1 MKKILY
7 LLLTLCLLLGILP
20 SQALAYVG
28 DILPS
33 TGSTVTTETRA
44 DGTLVLQNDYIRVT
58 LNKHDGSLTT
68 SPAATA
74 DSANSIDRQKPYC
87 EFIIYGSYGYG
98 KAHPATLR
106 LKSAEFVDT
115 TPNGTAKAIKAVYD
129 LTVNLSGKSVAATT
143 AVYYE
148 LVQLKENETSA
159 DTWGVLTSID
169 NIKINNNRDDLFG
182 SLTGD
187 MGVIWGYTLDAF
199 SGMGHANATDGPAIK
214 MSRTVYNYD
223 EQVEISTESSVLTSK
238 VENLDTWQSF
248 SQGTDW
254 CYNYITEVYVDG
266 YTWANPFVGLSGY
279 YENKTIK
286 AYLPD
291 TVSVT
296 PGNNPNST
304 RVECR
309 NDIGYYFSDGE
320 DYPNSQR
327 FLWGFRNLAKGAEDV
342 PSEPDKVDISIN
354 AQRLATFA
362 NGNGGVTVE
371 YVADDAALDV
381 LKQQYG
387 NPIAIISGEYESK
400 NGAEF
405 TFTGGAALLSPSVTA
420 TWDKS
425 NGKLIIKK
433 DGTIE
438 HSGLSLNAP
447 SFKFYQP
454 NSGSGKDLE
463 IKLTQDGFSFE
474 IDPGKNDA
482 VIYVDIPYAAA
493 KLEQA
498 TADAAGNLVFSGE
511 IGFQTIFEGAE
522 FTLEELGYGLNEKNE
537 FTVNGVHATGSFNTA
552 DLLTLDLMGVEG
564 EVNTFK
570 GEERYA
576 FSLELNAFDLF
587 ETEAE
592 LALERASN
600 GGLLP
605 DELWFYVKASPGI
618 VLVPPVPVGQ
628 LNGGGAGFKDLA
640 ATVNGDYFAIPPI
653 KLRGAL
659 TGRYLHLIEGT
670 GNVVIGPSEISL
682 KATDVGLVGAG
693 EATQIIDSFGY
704 TLKLNGQE
712 RTYKGTNYKGIYFA
726 GSEELALA
734 LPSKAL
740 NVIALD
746 SAIEL
751 GAFGGVNDK
760 KENLYL
766 GIGANGTVI
775 GTLQFPNNFFIPCL
789 RGKALSRTDVEL
801 ILGGQTVIP
810 IKGVS
815 VDEGMKQ
822 AFGNIDV
829 YLGAMTQTTNWLYD
843 VRAWVIIPNII
854 ETNFRMGEGWDIEG
868 TLFSKLDTWDWTE
881 HGVEP
886 VVQAMSLEDSED
898 TVLMSSPSP
907 TEQAASLEAVGE
919 STPTSNTNS
928 TEPAAS
934 LEDTGESVPANSTN
948 STEQT
953 APMEDAGES
962 GPANSTNSTEQAA
975 SSEDTGESAPTS
987 NMNSTEPAA
996 SLEDTGESVPANST
1010 NSTEQ
1015 TAPMEDAGES
1025 VPANS
1030 TSSTEQAASSED
1042 TGESV
1047 PANSTNSTEQTAP
1060 MEDAGESVPAN
1071 STNSTEQAAS
1081 SEDTGESAP
1090 ANSTNSTEITVSA
1103 DTDETPYILLAFENT
1118 VTEEQIKNSLSVT
1131 KQNSSDKLEIHWV
1144 NYDTENSEDGQI
1156 DENKDINATTDI
1168 IHNKTDNKDYR
1179 VAILRL
1185 KDAGT
1190 YQVNTGSLSLDTQKS
1205 QGVSIAP
1212 FEELELTL
1220 NNQQV
1225 SGEIKYAEENTK
1237 YVLRTYF
1244 AKEKGGADYLI
1255 DEQEITN
1262 SSSISVNIP
1271 SMGALAPSG
1280 EYYVTSFLMT
1290 EKSVESI
1297 DENGEK
1303 ETLTGLVAIDHQQFN
1318 TRVSYQNQNQPT
1330 APQTVTLE
1338 LAGNEIM
1345 TATWGAVTDADG
1357 YAVTIYQKDGNDW
1370 IDTGFGYDLDKE
1382 TTSINMALTVG
1393 GEETTKSKNLS
1404 ANETYK
1410 VGVSAYKT
1418 IEGGKYYSAETE
1430 SAENG
1435 VYLPEYT
1442 PLDMMLFVNG
1452 TTCTADEHG
1461 VYRAYVDG
1469 KDDVLTVSCTTENVT
1484 YKVTRMD
1491 KTSDNE
1497 ISTDSDGAY
1506 PIPNFEG
1513 NLMFKIDG
1521 ISEIENSTAKD
1532 VTSVFLLVSV
1542 DKTAPMLTLSDP
1554 VFYADMTTGAYQ
1566 ITGTADAGSKI
1577 IYGDDGA
1584 SVNAGSDGTF
1594 TIPGTLDENSGVLS
1608 LCAQDSAGNKSTS
1621 RFALITKQNTATEFI
1636 VTFDGNGGMPSVG
1649 SMTTT
1654 NQKLTSL
1661 PSASQSKHSFDG
1673 WYTEK
1678 SGGIKITTDTIFHAD
1693 TIVYAHWTYTGGGG
1707 GSSSGGSSSNDG
1719 EGSVNNDA
1727 TIIQRPDVNEPN
1739 VPTTAQSEK
1748 VKTDAKGNVTITN
1761 PMVSDAIKAAKDD
1774 AKKHGNQKNGV
1785 AVEVPVEIDKKLD
1798 GVQIT
1803 LKADALDTLVKENVK
1818 RFTIDT
1824 DRMTDF
1830 GFTLDTLKELNRQTS
1845 GDIILKVKK
1854 TTVSSIEAKVTI
1866 GNRPV
1871 YDISLWE
1878 VKNGKETKLSN
1889 LNGKTI
1895 SIAIPY
1901 TPTKNE
1907 QTGNLYAV
1915 SVDGNGKPQWITKS
1929 NYNAD
1934 QKAVIF
1940 ELTQP
1945 GVYGV
1950 GYDAKMPAFTDI
1962 ENHWAK
1968 DNILFVVSRGLLNGT
1983 SETTFSPNTGMT
1995 RGMFVTAL
2003 GRLAGVDP
2011 ADYQSGKF
2019 TDVKADAYYAPYVNW
2034 AAKTGIVSGTTDT
2047 TFAPDTNINREQMAV
2062 IMKNYAVKLGYTVPK
2077 ALEAVTFADNASI
2090 SSWAKEAVESM
2101 QQAGILAGKTNNRF
2115 DPAGTATRA
2124 EVATVLWRFVEIIID
2139 PQTANG

>member
-1 MKKILY
+1 MKKFLS

-354 AQRLATFA
+354 AQRLAAFA

-371 YVADDAALDV
+371 YVADDAALDA
-381 LKQQYG
+381 LKKQYG
-387 NPIAIISGEYESK
+387 NPVALISGEYESK

-482 VIYVDIPYAAA
+482 VIYVDIPYATA

-511 IGFQTIFEGAE
+511 IGFQTVFEGAS

-537 FTVNGVHATGSFNTA
+537 FTVNGVHATGEFDTA
-552 DLLTLDLMGVEG
+552 KTLSLELAKVEG

-570 GEERYA
+570 GKEKYA

-592 LALERASN
+592 LELTRSQKD
-600 GGLLP
+600 GSLLP
-605 DELWFYVKASPGI
+605 NTLYFYVAASPGI
-618 VLVPPVPVGQ
+618 PLIPPVPVGQ
-628 LNGGGAGFKDLA
+628 LNGGGAGFSNLA
-640 ATVNGDYFAIPPI
+640 DTVNGDYFAIPPL
-653 KLRGAL
+653 KLRGTL
-659 TGRYLHLIEGT
+659 KGTYLHLIEGK
-670 GNVVIGPSEISL
+670 GDVVIGPSEISL
-682 KATDVGLVGAG
+682 TASDVGIVGTNAS
-693 EATQIIDSFGY
+693 IIDSFGY
-704 TLKLNGQE
+704 SLKLNGQE
-712 RTYKGTNYKGIYFA
+712 RTYNGTDYTGIYFV
-726 GSEELALA
+726 GSEALELD
-734 LPSKAL
+734 LP
-740 NVIALD
+740 NTEIDVFILD
-746 SAIEL
+746 TSIEL
-751 GAFGGVNDK
+751 GAFGGTGTKNDK
-760 KENLYL
+760 QHLYL
-766 GIGANGTVI
+766 AIGANAVVKSKVQVPSDVPVI
-775 GTLQFPNNFFIPCL
+775 GGWKL
-789 RGKALSRTDVEL
+789 GSWDVDL
-801 ILGGQTVIP
+801 IVGGQTEFP
-810 IKGVS
+810 IKDVS

-822 AFGNIDV
+822 AFSNIDV
-829 YLGAMTQTTNWLYD
+829 YLGAMTGVYAGIIDARL
-843 VRAWVIIPNII
+843 WVLVPNIV
-854 ETNFRMGEGWDIEG
+854 ETNFRRGGGWDVETKWFG
-868 TLFSKLDTWDWTE
+868 RLPEWDWSE
-881 HGVEP
+881 KGVEP
-886 VVQAMSLEDSED
+886 VAQAMSLEDSED

-934 LEDTGESVPANSTN
+934 L
-948 STEQT
+948 
-953 APMEDAGES
+953 
-962 GPANSTNSTEQAA
+962 
-975 SSEDTGESAPTS
+975 
-987 NMNSTEPAA
+987 
-996 SLEDTGESVPANST
+996 
-1010 NSTEQ
+1010 
-1015 TAPMEDAGES
+1015 
-1025 VPANS
+1025 
-1030 TSSTEQAASSED
+1030 ED

-1636 VTFDGNGGMPSVG
+1636 VTFDGNGGMPPVG

>member
-1 MKKILY
+1 MKKFLS

-354 AQRLATFA
+354 AQRLAAFA

-371 YVADDAALDV
+371 YVADDAALDA
-381 LKQQYG
+381 LKKQYG
-387 NPIAIISGEYESK
+387 NPVALISGEYESK

-482 VIYVDIPYAAA
+482 VIYVDIPYATA

-511 IGFQTIFEGAE
+511 IGFQTVFEGAS

-537 FTVNGVHATGSFNTA
+537 FTVNGVHATGEFDTA
-552 DLLTLDLMGVEG
+552 KTLSLELAKVEG

-570 GEERYA
+570 GKEKYA

-592 LALERASN
+592 LELTRSQKD
-600 GGLLP
+600 GSLLP
-605 DELWFYVKASPGI
+605 NTLYFYVAASPGI
-618 VLVPPVPVGQ
+618 PLIPPVPVGQ
-628 LNGGGAGFKDLA
+628 LNGGGAGFSNLA
-640 ATVNGDYFAIPPI
+640 DTVNGDYFAIPPL
-653 KLRGAL
+653 KLRGTL
-659 TGRYLHLIEGT
+659 KGTYLHLIEGK
-670 GNVVIGPSEISL
+670 GDVVIGPSEISL
-682 KATDVGLVGAG
+682 TASDVGIVGTNAS
-693 EATQIIDSFGY
+693 IIDSFGY
-704 TLKLNGQE
+704 SLKLNGQE
-712 RTYKGTNYKGIYFA
+712 RTYNGTDYTGIYFV
-726 GSEELALA
+726 GSEALELD
-734 LPSKAL
+734 LP
-740 NVIALD
+740 NTEIDVFILD
-746 SAIEL
+746 TSIEL
-751 GAFGGVNDK
+751 GAFGGTGTKNDK
-760 KENLYL
+760 QHLYL
-766 GIGANGTVI
+766 AIGANAVVKSKVQVPSDVPVI
-775 GTLQFPNNFFIPCL
+775 GGWKL
-789 RGKALSRTDVEL
+789 GSWDVDL
-801 ILGGQTVIP
+801 IVGGQTEFP
-810 IKGVS
+810 IKDVS

-822 AFGNIDV
+822 AFSNIDV
-829 YLGAMTQTTNWLYD
+829 YLGAMTGVYAGIIDARL
-843 VRAWVIIPNII
+843 WVLVPNIV
-854 ETNFRMGEGWDIEG
+854 ETNFRRGGGWDVETKWFG
-868 TLFSKLDTWDWTE
+868 RLPEWDWSE
-881 HGVEP
+881 KGVEP
-886 VVQAMSLEDSED
+886 VAQAMSLEDSED

-934 LEDTGESVPANSTN
+934 LEDTGESVPT
-948 STEQT
+948 
-953 APMEDAGES
+953 
-962 GPANSTNSTEQAA
+962 
-975 SSEDTGESAPTS
+975 
-987 NMNSTEPAA
+987 
-996 SLEDTGESVPANST
+996 
-1010 NSTEQ
+1010 
-1015 TAPMEDAGES
+1015 
-1025 VPANS
+1025 
-1030 TSSTEQAASSED
+1030 
-1042 TGESV
+1042 
-1047 PANSTNSTEQTAP
+1047 NSTNSTEQTAP

-1678 SGGIKITTDTIFHAD
+1678 SGGTKITTDTVFHAD

-1854 TTVSSIEAKVTI
+1854 TTVSSIEAKATI

-1901 TPTKNE
+1901 TPAKNE

-1929 NYNAD
+1929 NYDAD

-2090 SSWAKEAVESM
+2090 SSWAKEAVKSM

-2124 EVATVLWRFVEIIID
+2124 EVATVLRRFVEIVID
-2139 PQTANG
+2139 PQTANGWQ

>member
-1 MKKILY
+1 MKKFLS

-354 AQRLATFA
+354 AQRLAAFA

-371 YVADDAALDV
+371 YVADDAALDA
-381 LKQQYG
+381 LKKQYG
-387 NPIAIISGEYESK
+387 NPVALISGEYESK

-482 VIYVDIPYAAA
+482 VIYVDIPYATA

-511 IGFQTIFEGAE
+511 IGFQTVFEGAS

-537 FTVNGVHATGSFNTA
+537 FTVNGVHATGEFDTA
-552 DLLTLDLMGVEG
+552 KTLSLELAKVEG

-570 GEERYA
+570 GKEKYA

-592 LALERASN
+592 LELTRSQKD
-600 GGLLP
+600 GSLLP
-605 DELWFYVKASPGI
+605 NTLYFYVAASPGI
-618 VLVPPVPVGQ
+618 PLIPPVPVGQ
-628 LNGGGAGFKDLA
+628 LNGGGAGFSNLA
-640 ATVNGDYFAIPPI
+640 DTVNGDYFAIPPL
-653 KLRGAL
+653 KLRGTL
-659 TGRYLHLIEGT
+659 KGTYLHLIEGK
-670 GNVVIGPSEISL
+670 GDVVIGPSEISL
-682 KATDVGLVGAG
+682 TASDVGIVGTNAS
-693 EATQIIDSFGY
+693 IIDSFGY
-704 TLKLNGQE
+704 SLKLNGQE
-712 RTYKGTNYKGIYFA
+712 RTYNGTDYTGIYFV
-726 GSEELALA
+726 GSEALELD
-734 LPSKAL
+734 LP
-740 NVIALD
+740 NTEIDVFILD
-746 SAIEL
+746 TSIEL
-751 GAFGGVNDK
+751 GAFGGTGTKNDK
-760 KENLYL
+760 QHLYL
-766 GIGANGTVI
+766 AIGANAVVKSKVQVPSDVPVI
-775 GTLQFPNNFFIPCL
+775 GGWKL
-789 RGKALSRTDVEL
+789 GSWDVDL
-801 ILGGQTVIP
+801 IVGGQTEFP
-810 IKGVS
+810 IKDVS

-822 AFGNIDV
+822 AFSNIDV
-829 YLGAMTQTTNWLYD
+829 YLGAMTGVYAGIIDARL
-843 VRAWVIIPNII
+843 WVLVPNIV
-854 ETNFRMGEGWDIEG
+854 ETNFRRGGGWDVETKWFG
-868 TLFSKLDTWDWTE
+868 RLPEWDWSE
-881 HGVEP
+881 KGVEP
-886 VVQAMSLEDSED
+886 VAQAMSLEDSED

-934 LEDTGESVPANSTN
+934 L
-948 STEQT
+948 
-953 APMEDAGES
+953 
-962 GPANSTNSTEQAA
+962 
-975 SSEDTGESAPTS
+975 
-987 NMNSTEPAA
+987 
-996 SLEDTGESVPANST
+996 
-1010 NSTEQ
+1010 
-1015 TAPMEDAGES
+1015 
-1025 VPANS
+1025 
-1030 TSSTEQAASSED
+1030 ED

-1774 AKKHGNQKNGV
+1774 TKKHGNQKNGV

-2124 EVATVLWRFVEIIID
+2124 EVATVLRRFVEIIID

>member
-1 MKKILY
+1 MKKFLS

-354 AQRLATFA
+354 AQRLAAFA

-371 YVADDAALDV
+371 YVADDAALDA
-381 LKQQYG
+381 LKKQYG
-387 NPIAIISGEYESK
+387 NPVALISGEYESK

-482 VIYVDIPYAAA
+482 VIYVDIPYATA

-511 IGFQTIFEGAE
+511 IGFQTVFEGAS

-537 FTVNGVHATGSFNTA
+537 FTVNGVHATGEFDTA
-552 DLLTLDLMGVEG
+552 KTLSLELAKVEG

-570 GEERYA
+570 GKEKYA

-592 LALERASN
+592 LELTRSQKD
-600 GGLLP
+600 GSLLP
-605 DELWFYVKASPGI
+605 NTLYFYVAASPGI
-618 VLVPPVPVGQ
+618 PLIPPVPVGQ
-628 LNGGGAGFKDLA
+628 LNGGGAGFSNLA
-640 ATVNGDYFAIPPI
+640 DTVNGDYFAIPPL
-653 KLRGAL
+653 KLRGTL
-659 TGRYLHLIEGT
+659 KGTYLHLIEGK
-670 GNVVIGPSEISL
+670 GDVVIGPSEISL
-682 KATDVGLVGAG
+682 TASDVGIVGTNAS
-693 EATQIIDSFGY
+693 IIDSFGY
-704 TLKLNGQE
+704 SLKLNGQE
-712 RTYKGTNYKGIYFA
+712 RTYNGTDYTGIYFV
-726 GSEELALA
+726 GSEALELD
-734 LPSKAL
+734 LP
-740 NVIALD
+740 NTEIDVFILD
-746 SAIEL
+746 TSIEL
-751 GAFGGVNDK
+751 GAFGGTGTKNDK
-760 KENLYL
+760 QHLYL
-766 GIGANGTVI
+766 AIGANAVVKSKVQVPSDVPVI
-775 GTLQFPNNFFIPCL
+775 GGWKL
-789 RGKALSRTDVEL
+789 GSWDVDL
-801 ILGGQTVIP
+801 IVGGQTEFP
-810 IKGVS
+810 IKDVS

-822 AFGNIDV
+822 AFSNIDV
-829 YLGAMTQTTNWLYD
+829 YLGAMTGVYAGIIDARL
-843 VRAWVIIPNII
+843 WVLVPNIV
-854 ETNFRMGEGWDIEG
+854 ETNFRRGGGWDVETKWFG
-868 TLFSKLDTWDWTE
+868 RLPEWDWSE
-881 HGVEP
+881 KGVEP
-886 VVQAMSLEDSED
+886 VAQAMSLEDSED

-934 LEDTGESVPANSTN
+934 L
-948 STEQT
+948 
-953 APMEDAGES
+953 
-962 GPANSTNSTEQAA
+962 
-975 SSEDTGESAPTS
+975 
-987 NMNSTEPAA
+987 
-996 SLEDTGESVPANST
+996 
-1010 NSTEQ
+1010 
-1015 TAPMEDAGES
+1015 
-1025 VPANS
+1025 
-1030 TSSTEQAASSED
+1030 ED

-1678 SGGIKITTDTIFHAD
+1678 SGGTKITTDTVFHAD

-1798 GVQIT
+1798 GLQIT

-1854 TTVSSIEAKVTI
+1854 TTVSSIEAKATI

-1901 TPTKNE
+1901 TPAKNE

-1929 NYNAD
+1929 NYDAD

-2090 SSWAKEAVESM
+2090 SSWAKEAVKSM

-2124 EVATVLWRFVEIIID
+2124 EVATVLRRFVEIVID
-2139 PQTANG
+2139 PQTANGWQ

>member
-1 MKKILY
+1 MKKFLS

-354 AQRLATFA
+354 AQRLAAFA

-371 YVADDAALDV
+371 YVADDAALDA
-381 LKQQYG
+381 LKKQYG
-387 NPIAIISGEYESK
+387 NPVALISGEYESK

-482 VIYVDIPYAAA
+482 VIYVDIPYATA

-511 IGFQTIFEGAE
+511 IGFQTVFEDAS

-537 FTVNGVHATGSFNTA
+537 FTVNGVHATGEFDTA
-552 DLLTLDLMGVEG
+552 KTLSLELAKVEG

-570 GEERYA
+570 GKEKYA

-592 LALERASN
+592 LELTRSQKD
-600 GGLLP
+600 GSLLP
-605 DELWFYVKASPGI
+605 NTLYFYVAASPGI
-618 VLVPPVPVGQ
+618 PLIPPVPVGQ
-628 LNGGGAGFKDLA
+628 LNGGGAGFSNLA
-640 ATVNGDYFAIPPI
+640 DTVNGDYFAIPPL
-653 KLRGAL
+653 KLRGTL
-659 TGRYLHLIEGT
+659 KGTYLHLIEGK
-670 GNVVIGPSEISL
+670 GDVVIGPSEISL
-682 KATDVGLVGAG
+682 TASDVGIVGTNAS
-693 EATQIIDSFGY
+693 IIDSFGY
-704 TLKLNGQE
+704 SLKLNGQE
-712 RTYKGTNYKGIYFA
+712 RTYNGTDYTGIYFV
-726 GSEELALA
+726 GSEALELD
-734 LPSKAL
+734 LP
-740 NVIALD
+740 NTEIDVFILD
-746 SAIEL
+746 TSIEL
-751 GAFGGVNDK
+751 GAFGGTGTKNDK
-760 KENLYL
+760 QHLYL
-766 GIGANGTVI
+766 AIGANAVVKSKVQVPSDVPVI
-775 GTLQFPNNFFIPCL
+775 GGWKL
-789 RGKALSRTDVEL
+789 GSWDVDL
-801 ILGGQTVIP
+801 IVGGQTEFP
-810 IKGVS
+810 IKDVS

-822 AFGNIDV
+822 AFSNIDV
-829 YLGAMTQTTNWLYD
+829 YLGAMTGVYAGIIDARL
-843 VRAWVIIPNII
+843 WVLVPNIV
-854 ETNFRMGEGWDIEG
+854 ETNFRRGGGWDVETKWFG
-868 TLFSKLDTWDWTE
+868 RLPKWDWSE
-881 HGVEP
+881 KGVEP
-886 VVQAMSLEDSED
+886 VAQAMSLEDSED

-934 LEDTGESVPANSTN
+934 L
-948 STEQT
+948 
-953 APMEDAGES
+953 
-962 GPANSTNSTEQAA
+962 
-975 SSEDTGESAPTS
+975 
-987 NMNSTEPAA
+987 
-996 SLEDTGESVPANST
+996 
-1010 NSTEQ
+1010 
-1015 TAPMEDAGES
+1015 
-1025 VPANS
+1025 
-1030 TSSTEQAASSED
+1030 ED

>member
-223 EQVEISTESSVLTSK
+223 KQAEISTESSVLTSK

-948 STEQT
+948 STEQ
-953 APMEDAGES
+953 
-962 GPANSTNSTEQAA
+962 
-975 SSEDTGESAPTS
+975 
-987 NMNSTEPAA
+987 
-996 SLEDTGESVPANST
+996 
-1010 NSTEQ
+1010 
-1015 TAPMEDAGES
+1015 
-1025 VPANS
+1025 
-1030 TSSTEQAASSED
+1030 
-1042 TGESV
+1042 
-1047 PANSTNSTEQTAP
+1047 
-1060 MEDAGESVPAN
+1060 
-1071 STNSTEQAAS
+1071 AAS

-1090 ANSTNSTEITVSA
+1090 ANSMNPTVIA
-1103 DTDETPYILLAFENT
+1103 VNAGTDETPYILLAFDSSI
-1118 VTEEQIKNSLSVT
+1118 TEEQIKGALKIKKDS
-1131 KQNSSDKLEIHWV
+1131 QDI
-1144 NYDTENSEDGQI
+1144 
-1156 DENKDINATTDI
+1156 DINWLGDSTEIDSNSAINADTDI
-1168 IHNKTDNKDYR
+1168 IKNNEDGKEYR

-1185 KDAGT
+1185 KEGGA
-1190 YQVNTGSLSLDTQKS
+1190 YQVDTGDLALQKS
-1205 QGVSIAP
+1205 ESASVTP
-1212 FEELELTL
+1212 FEKLNLTL
-1220 NNQQV
+1220 NNNQV
-1225 SGEIKYAEENTK
+1225 SGNIKYAEANTK

-1244 AKEKGGADYLI
+1244 ADTKGGADYLI
-1255 DEQEITN
+1255 EEQEVTK
-1262 SSSISVNIP
+1262 SSTISVTIP
-1271 SMGALAPSG
+1271 QSGALAPTG

-1290 EKSVESI
+1290 EKEVDLNE
-1297 DENGEK
+1297 DGTLEK
-1303 ETLTGLVAIDHQQFN
+1303 ALIAIDSQQFDAE
-1318 TRVSYQNQNQPT
+1318 VSYTNNNQPSS
-1330 APQTVTLE
+1330 PQNVTLE
-1338 LAGNEIM
+1338 LAGNEVM
-1345 TATWGAVTDADG
+1345 TAKWDAVTDAEG
-1357 YAVTIYQKDGNDW
+1357 YAVRIYQKQSDATFK
-1370 IDTGFGYDLDKE
+1370 DTGFGYDLDKN
-1382 TTSINMALTVG
+1382 TTSIDMALTVG
-1393 GEETTKSKNLS
+1393 GTETAESENLS

-1410 VGVSAYKT
+1410 VGVRAYKT
-1418 IEGGKYYSAETE
+1418 VEGGKYYSEEKASE
-1430 SAENG
+1430 G
-1435 VYLPEYT
+1435 KLLPEYT
-1442 PLDMMLFVNG
+1442 PLALTLSVNG
-1452 TTCTADEHG
+1452 SKCTADENG
-1461 VYRAYVDG
+1461 VYHAYVG
-1469 KDDVLTVSCTTENVT
+1469 DDSNTLTVSCTDNTNAT
-1484 YKVTRMD
+1484 FKVTRMD
-1491 KTSDNE
+1491 KTTNNE
-1497 ISTDSDGAY
+1497 ITASQDGSYA
-1506 PIPNFEG
+1506 IPDFEG
-1513 NLMFKIDG
+1513 SLMFKIDG
-1521 ISEIENSTAKD
+1521 ISNITGSSATD

-1542 DKTAPMLTLSDP
+1542 DKTAPVLTLSAP
-1554 VFYADMTTGAYQ
+1554 VFYADNATGGYE
-1566 ITGTADAGSKI
+1566 ITGTADAGSEI
-1577 IYGDDGA
+1577 FYGDNKE
-1584 SVNAGSDGTF
+1584 SVYADSDGTF

-1636 VTFDGNGGMPSVG
+1636 VTFDGNGGTPSVG
-1649 SMTTT
+1649 NMTTT

-1678 SGGIKITTDTIFHAD
+1678 SGGIKITTDTVFHAD

-1719 EGSVNNDA
+1719 EDSVNNDA

-1774 AKKHGNQKNGV
+1774 TKKHGNQKNGV

-1803 LKADALDTLVKENVK
+1803 LKADTLDTLVKENVK

-1830 GFTLDTLKELNRQTS
+1830 DFTLDTLKELNRQTS

-1854 TTVSSIEAKVTI
+1854 TTVSSIEAKATI

-1901 TPTKNE
+1901 TPAKNE
-1907 QTGNLYAV
+1907 QPGNLYAV

-1929 NYNAD
+1929 SYDAD

-1940 ELTQP
+1940 ELIQP

-2062 IMKNYAVKLGYTVPK
+2062 IMKNYAAKLGYTVPK

-2090 SSWAKEAVESM
+2090 SSWAKEAVKSM

-2124 EVATVLWRFVEIIID
+2124 EVATVLRRFVEIIID
-2139 PQTANG
+2139 PQTANGWQQNDSGQWSYYKNGKPVKGWLSDDQKWYWLDKTTGMMFAGGWKQIDGKQYYFYTDGSMAVNTTIDGKTIGADGARK

>member
-1 MKKILY
+1 MKKFLSM
-7 LLLTLCLLLGILP
+7 LLILCLFLGALP
-20 SQALAYVG
+20 AQALAYVA
-28 DILPS
+28 DNIQ
-33 TGSTVTTETRA
+33 RA
-44 DGTLVLQNDYIRVT
+44 DTVEQVSVGNSSLVLQNDYIRMT
-58 LNKHDGSLTT
+58 LNKQDGSLTT
-68 SPAATA
+68 SPAATSSSVNQT
-74 DSANSIDRQKPYC
+74 DKQKPFC
-87 EFIIYGSYGYG
+87 EFVTWKGYGYN
-98 KAHPATLR
+98 KQELVYPSTLR
-106 LKSAEFVDT
+106 LKNVSFVNK
-115 TPNGTAKAIKAVYD
+115 TPNGDAKAIKVEYD
-129 LTVNLSGKSVAATT
+129 LTTKLPDSTLTATT

-148 LVQLKENETSA
+148 LVQCKEDESSE
-159 DTWGVLTSID
+159 DTWGVLTTVSSIY
-169 NIKINNNRDDLFG
+169 I
-182 SLTGD
+182 TGGYVPPTTD
-187 MGVIWGYTLDAF
+187 SDAYMPRWGYTLDDF
-199 SGMGHANATDGPAIK
+199 TGMGHANATDSPAIK
-214 MSRTVYNYD
+214 MRRTVYNTD
-223 EQVEISTESSVLTSK
+223 QHTESTESSVLTSK
-238 VENLDTWQSF
+238 VENLSTWNAF
-248 SQGTDW
+248 FQGSDY
-254 CYNYITEVYVDG
+254 CGVDIRDVYVDG

-354 AQRLATFA
+354 AQRLAAFA

-371 YVADDAALDV
+371 YVADDAALDA
-381 LKQQYG
+381 LKKQYG
-387 NPIAIISGEYESK
+387 NPVALISGEYESK
-400 NGAEF
+400 NGTDF

-474 IDPGKNDA
+474 IDPEKNDA
-482 VIYVDIPYAAA
+482 VIYVDIPYATA

-511 IGFQTIFEGAE
+511 IGFQTVFEGAS

-537 FTVNGVHATGSFNTA
+537 FTVNGVHATGEFDTA
-552 DLLTLDLMGVEG
+552 KTLSLELAKVEG

-570 GEERYA
+570 GKEKYA

-592 LALERASN
+592 LELTRSQKD
-600 GGLLP
+600 GSLLP
-605 DELWFYVKASPGI
+605 NTLYFYVAASPGI
-618 VLVPPVPVGQ
+618 PLIPPVPVGQ
-628 LNGGGAGFKDLA
+628 LNGGGAGFSNLA
-640 ATVNGDYFAIPPI
+640 DTVNGDYFAIPPL
-653 KLRGAL
+653 KLRGTL
-659 TGRYLHLIEGT
+659 KGTYLHLIEGK
-670 GNVVIGPSEISL
+670 GDVVIGPSEISL
-682 KATDVGLVGAG
+682 TASDVGIVGTNAS
-693 EATQIIDSFGY
+693 IIDSFGY
-704 TLKLNGQE
+704 SLKLNGQE
-712 RTYKGTNYKGIYFA
+712 RTYNGTDYTGIYFV
-726 GSEELALA
+726 GSEALELD
-734 LPSKAL
+734 LP
-740 NVIALD
+740 NTEIDVFILD
-746 SAIEL
+746 TSIEL
-751 GAFGGVNDK
+751 GAFGGTGTKNDK
-760 KENLYL
+760 QHLYL
-766 GIGANGTVI
+766 AIGANAVVKSKVQVPSDVPVI
-775 GTLQFPNNFFIPCL
+775 GGWKL
-789 RGKALSRTDVEL
+789 GSWDVDL
-801 ILGGQTVIP
+801 IVGGQTEFP
-810 IKGVS
+810 IKDVS

-822 AFGNIDV
+822 AFSNIDV
-829 YLGAMTQTTNWLYD
+829 YLGAMTGVYAGIIDARL
-843 VRAWVIIPNII
+843 WVLVPNIV
-854 ETNFRMGEGWDIEG
+854 ETNFRRGGGWDVETKWFG
-868 TLFSKLDTWDWTE
+868 RLPEWDWSE
-881 HGVEP
+881 KGVEP
-886 VVQAMSLEDSED
+886 VVQSMPSEDSGED
-898 TVLMSSPSP
+898 VPMLLAAEPVAL
-907 TEQAASLEAVGE
+907 AASGE
-919 STPTSNTNS
+919 NS
-928 TEPAAS
+928 T
-934 LEDTGESVPANSTN
+934 T
-948 STEQT
+948 
-953 APMEDAGES
+953 
-962 GPANSTNSTEQAA
+962 
-975 SSEDTGESAPTS
+975 
-987 NMNSTEPAA
+987 
-996 SLEDTGESVPANST
+996 
-1010 NSTEQ
+1010 
-1015 TAPMEDAGES
+1015 
-1025 VPANS
+1025 
-1030 TSSTEQAASSED
+1030 
-1042 TGESV
+1042 
-1047 PANSTNSTEQTAP
+1047 
-1060 MEDAGESVPAN
+1060 
-1071 STNSTEQAAS
+1071 
-1081 SEDTGESAP
+1081 
-1090 ANSTNSTEITVSA
+1090 ITVNA
-1103 DTDETPYILLAFENT
+1103 GTDETPYILLAFDKNI
-1118 VTEEQIKNSLSVT
+1118 TEDEIKQALSVT
-1131 KQNSSDKLEIHWV
+1131 KSGETTPIQINWLGNSYEINSS
-1144 NYDTENSEDGQI
+1144 YA
-1156 DENKDINATTDI
+1156 INADTDI
-1168 IHNKTDNKDYR
+1168 IHNKKDNKDYR

-1442 PLDMMLFVNG
+1442 PLDMMLSVNG

-1513 NLMFKIDG
+1513 SLMFKIDG

-1542 DKTAPMLTLSDP
+1542 DKTAPVLTLSDP

-1636 VTFDGNGGMPSVG
+1636 VTFDGNGGTPSVG

-1854 TTVSSIEAKVTI
+1854 TTVSSIEAKATI

-1901 TPTKNE
+1901 TPAKNE

>member
-1 MKKILY
+1 MKKFLS

-354 AQRLATFA
+354 AQRLAAFA

-371 YVADDAALDV
+371 YVADDAALDA
-381 LKQQYG
+381 LKKQYG
-387 NPIAIISGEYESK
+387 NPVALISGEYESK

-482 VIYVDIPYAAA
+482 VIYVDIPYATA

-511 IGFQTIFEGAE
+511 IGFQTVFEGAS

-537 FTVNGVHATGSFNTA
+537 FTVNGVHATGEFDTA
-552 DLLTLDLMGVEG
+552 KTLSLELAKVEG

-570 GEERYA
+570 GKEKYA

-592 LALERASN
+592 LELTRSQKD
-600 GGLLP
+600 GSLLP
-605 DELWFYVKASPGI
+605 NTLYFYVAASPGI
-618 VLVPPVPVGQ
+618 PLIPPVPVGQ
-628 LNGGGAGFKDLA
+628 LNGGGAGFSNLA
-640 ATVNGDYFAIPPI
+640 DTVNGDYFAIPPL
-653 KLRGAL
+653 KLRGTL
-659 TGRYLHLIEGT
+659 KGTYLHLIEGK
-670 GNVVIGPSEISL
+670 GDVVIGPSEISL
-682 KATDVGLVGAG
+682 TASDVGIVGTNAS
-693 EATQIIDSFGY
+693 IIDSFGY
-704 TLKLNGQE
+704 SLKLNGQE
-712 RTYKGTNYKGIYFA
+712 RTYNGTDYTGIYFV
-726 GSEELALA
+726 GSEALELD
-734 LPSKAL
+734 LP
-740 NVIALD
+740 NTEIDVFILD
-746 SAIEL
+746 TSIEL
-751 GAFGGVNDK
+751 GAFGGTGTKNDK
-760 KENLYL
+760 QHLYL
-766 GIGANGTVI
+766 AIGANAVVKSKVQVPSDVPVI
-775 GTLQFPNNFFIPCL
+775 GGWKL
-789 RGKALSRTDVEL
+789 GSWDVDL
-801 ILGGQTVIP
+801 IVGGQTEFP
-810 IKGVS
+810 IKDVS

-822 AFGNIDV
+822 AFSNIDV
-829 YLGAMTQTTNWLYD
+829 YLGAMTGVYAGIIDARL
-843 VRAWVIIPNII
+843 WVLVPNIV
-854 ETNFRMGEGWDIEG
+854 ETNFRRGGGWDVETKWFG
-868 TLFSKLDTWDWTE
+868 RLPEWDWSE
-881 HGVEP
+881 KGVEP
-886 VVQAMSLEDSED
+886 VAQAMSLEDSED

-919 STPTSNTNS
+919 STPTSN
-928 TEPAAS
+928 
-934 LEDTGESVPANSTN
+934 
-948 STEQT
+948 
-953 APMEDAGES
+953 
-962 GPANSTNSTEQAA
+962 
-975 SSEDTGESAPTS
+975 
-987 NMNSTEPAA
+987 
-996 SLEDTGESVPANST
+996 
-1010 NSTEQ
+1010 
-1015 TAPMEDAGES
+1015 
-1025 VPANS
+1025 
-1030 TSSTEQAASSED
+1030 
-1042 TGESV
+1042 
-1047 PANSTNSTEQTAP
+1047 TNSTEQTAP

-1678 SGGIKITTDTIFHAD
+1678 SGGTKITTDTVFHAD

-1854 TTVSSIEAKVTI
+1854 TTVSSIEAKATI

-1901 TPTKNE
+1901 TPAKNE

-1929 NYNAD
+1929 NYDAD

-2090 SSWAKEAVESM
+2090 SSWAKEAVKSM

-2124 EVATVLWRFVEIIID
+2124 EVATVLRRFVEIVID
-2139 PQTANG
+2139 PQTANGWQ

>member
-1 MKKILY
+1 MKKFLS

-354 AQRLATFA
+354 AQRLAAFA

-371 YVADDAALDV
+371 YVADDAALDA
-381 LKQQYG
+381 LKKQYG
-387 NPIAIISGEYESK
+387 NPVALISGEYESK

-482 VIYVDIPYAAA
+482 VIYVDIPYATA

-511 IGFQTIFEGAE
+511 IGFQTVFEGAS

-537 FTVNGVHATGSFNTA
+537 FTVNGVHATGEFDTA
-552 DLLTLDLMGVEG
+552 KTLSLELAKVEG

-570 GEERYA
+570 GKEKYA

-592 LALERASN
+592 LELTRSQKD
-600 GGLLP
+600 GSLLP
-605 DELWFYVKASPGI
+605 NTLYFYVAASPGI
-618 VLVPPVPVGQ
+618 PLIPPVPVGQ
-628 LNGGGAGFKDLA
+628 LNGGGAGFSNLA
-640 ATVNGDYFAIPPI
+640 DTVNGDYFAIPPL
-653 KLRGAL
+653 KLRGTL
-659 TGRYLHLIEGT
+659 KGTYLHLIEGK
-670 GNVVIGPSEISL
+670 GDVVIGPSEISL
-682 KATDVGLVGAG
+682 TASDVGIVGTNAS
-693 EATQIIDSFGY
+693 IIDSFGY
-704 TLKLNGQE
+704 SLKLNGQE
-712 RTYKGTNYKGIYFA
+712 RTYNGTDYTGIYFV
-726 GSEELALA
+726 GSEALELD
-734 LPSKAL
+734 LP
-740 NVIALD
+740 NTEIDVFILD
-746 SAIEL
+746 TSIEL
-751 GAFGGVNDK
+751 GAFGGTGTKNDK
-760 KENLYL
+760 QHLYL
-766 GIGANGTVI
+766 AIGANAVVKSKVQVPSDVPVI
-775 GTLQFPNNFFIPCL
+775 GGWKL
-789 RGKALSRTDVEL
+789 GSWDVDL
-801 ILGGQTVIP
+801 IVGGQTEFP
-810 IKGVS
+810 IKDVS

-822 AFGNIDV
+822 AFSNIDV
-829 YLGAMTQTTNWLYD
+829 YLGAMTGVYAGIIDARL
-843 VRAWVIIPNII
+843 WVLVPNIV
-854 ETNFRMGEGWDIEG
+854 ETNFRRGGGWDVETKWFG
-868 TLFSKLDTWDWTE
+868 RLPEWDWSE
-881 HGVEP
+881 KGVEP
-886 VVQAMSLEDSED
+886 VAQAMSLEDSED

-934 LEDTGESVPANSTN
+934 L
-948 STEQT
+948 
-953 APMEDAGES
+953 
-962 GPANSTNSTEQAA
+962 
-975 SSEDTGESAPTS
+975 
-987 NMNSTEPAA
+987 
-996 SLEDTGESVPANST
+996 
-1010 NSTEQ
+1010 
-1015 TAPMEDAGES
+1015 
-1025 VPANS
+1025 
-1030 TSSTEQAASSED
+1030 ED

-1636 VTFDGNGGMPSVG
+1636 VTFDGNGGTPSVG
-1649 SMTTT
+1649 NMTTT

-1678 SGGIKITTDTIFHAD
+1678 SGGTKITTDTVFHAD
-1693 TIVYAHWTYTGGGG
+1693 TIVYAHWTYT
-1707 GSSSGGSSSNDG
+1707 GGSSSNDG

-1739 VPTTAQSEK
+1739 VPTTALSEK

-1774 AKKHGNQKNGV
+1774 TKKHGNQKNGV

-1798 GVQIT
+1798 SVQIT

-1854 TTVSSIEAKVTI
+1854 TTVSSIEAKATI

-1901 TPTKNE
+1901 TPAKNE
-1907 QTGNLYAV
+1907 QPGNLYAV

-1929 NYNAD
+1929 SYDAD

-1940 ELTQP
+1940 ELIQP

-2090 SSWAKEAVESM
+2090 SSWAKEAVKSM

-2124 EVATVLWRFVEIIID
+2124 EVATVLRRFVEIIID
-2139 PQTANG
+2139 PQTANGWQQNDSGQ

>member
-1 MKKILY
+1 MKKFLS

-187 MGVIWGYTLDAF
+187 MGVIWGYTLDGF

-214 MSRTVYNYD
+214 MSRTVYNQD
-223 EQVEISTESSVLTSK
+223 KQAEISTECSVLTSK

-248 SQGTDW
+248 PQGGDW

-266 YTWANPFVGLSGY
+266 YAWANPFVGLSGY

-296 PGNNPNST
+296 PGSNPNST

-354 AQRLATFA
+354 AQRLAAFA

-400 NGAEF
+400 NGTDF

-474 IDPGKNDA
+474 IDPEKNDA
-482 VIYVDIPYAAA
+482 VIYVDIPYATA
-493 KLEQA
+493 KLENA
-498 TADAAGNLVFSGE
+498 AADAAGNLVFSGE
-511 IGFQTIFEGAE
+511 IGFQTVFEGAA

-537 FTVNGVHATGSFNTA
+537 FTVNGVHATGEFDTA
-552 DLLTLDLMGVEG
+552 KTLSLELAKVEG

-712 RTYKGTNYKGIYFA
+712 RTYEGTNYKGIYFA

-962 GPANSTNSTEQAA
+962 A
-975 SSEDTGESAPTS
+975 
-987 NMNSTEPAA
+987 
-996 SLEDTGESVPANST
+996 PANST

-1030 TSSTEQAASSED
+1030 M
-1042 TGESV
+1042 
-1047 PANSTNSTEQTAP
+1047 NSTEPAASL
-1060 MEDAGESVPAN
+1060 EDTGESVPAN

-1090 ANSTNSTEITVSA
+1090 ANSMNPTVIA
-1103 DTDETPYILLAFENT
+1103 VNAGTDETPYILLAFDSSI
-1118 VTEEQIKNSLSVT
+1118 TEEQIKGALKIKKDS
-1131 KQNSSDKLEIHWV
+1131 QDI
-1144 NYDTENSEDGQI
+1144 
-1156 DENKDINATTDI
+1156 DINWLGDSTEIDSNSAINADTDI
-1168 IHNKTDNKDYR
+1168 IKNNEDGKEYR

-1185 KDAGT
+1185 KEGGS
-1190 YQVNTGSLSLDTQKS
+1190 YQVDTGDLALQKS
-1205 QGVSIAP
+1205 ESASVTS
-1212 FEELELTL
+1212 FEKLNLTL
-1220 NNQQV
+1220 NNNQV

-1244 AKEKGGADYLI
+1244 ANAEGGADYLI

-1318 TRVSYQNQNQPT
+1318 TQVSYQNQNQPT

-1338 LAGNEIM
+1338 LAGNEVM

-1404 ANETYK
+1404 ENETYK

-1442 PLDMMLFVNG
+1442 PLDMMLSVNG

-1513 NLMFKIDG
+1513 SLMFKIDG

-1542 DKTAPMLTLSDP
+1542 DKTAPVLTLSDP

-1577 IYGDDGA
+1577 IYGNDGA

-1594 TIPGTLDENSGVLS
+1594 TIPGTLDKNSGVLS

-1636 VTFDGNGGMPSVG
+1636 VTFDGNGGTPSVG
-1649 SMTTT
+1649 NMTTT

-1678 SGGIKITTDTIFHAD
+1678 SGGTKITTDTVFHAD
-1693 TIVYAHWTYTGGGG
+1693 TIVYAHWTYT
-1707 GSSSGGSSSNDG
+1707 GGSSSNDG

-1739 VPTTAQSEK
+1739 VPTTALSEK

-1774 AKKHGNQKNGV
+1774 TKKHGNQKNGV

-1798 GVQIT
+1798 SVQIT

-1854 TTVSSIEAKVTI
+1854 TTVSSIEAKATI

-1901 TPTKNE
+1901 TPAKNE
-1907 QTGNLYAV
+1907 QPGNLYAV

-1929 NYNAD
+1929 SYDAD

-1940 ELTQP
+1940 ELIQP

-2090 SSWAKEAVESM
+2090 SSWAKEAVKSM

-2124 EVATVLWRFVEIIID
+2124 EVATVLRRFVEIIID
-2139 PQTANG
+2139 PQTANGWQQNDSGQ

>member
-1 MKKILY
+1 MKKFLS

-187 MGVIWGYTLDAF
+187 MGVIWGYTLDGF

-214 MSRTVYNYD
+214 MSRTVYNQD
-223 EQVEISTESSVLTSK
+223 KQAEISTECSVLTSK

-248 SQGTDW
+248 PQGGDW

-266 YTWANPFVGLSGY
+266 YAWANPFVGLSGY

-296 PGNNPNST
+296 PGSNPNST

-354 AQRLATFA
+354 AQRLAAFA

-400 NGAEF
+400 NGTDF

-474 IDPGKNDA
+474 IDPEKNDA
-482 VIYVDIPYAAA
+482 VIYVDIPYATA
-493 KLEQA
+493 KLENA
-498 TADAAGNLVFSGE
+498 AADAAGNLVFSGE
-511 IGFQTIFEGAE
+511 IGFQTVFEGAAL
-522 FTLEELGYGLNEKNE
+522 TLEELGYGLNEKNE
-537 FTVNGVHATGSFNTA
+537 FTVNGVHATGEFDTA
-552 DLLTLDLMGVEG
+552 KTLSLELAKVEG

-712 RTYKGTNYKGIYFA
+712 RTYEGTNYKGIYFA

-948 STEQT
+948 STEQ
-953 APMEDAGES
+953 
-962 GPANSTNSTEQAA
+962 
-975 SSEDTGESAPTS
+975 
-987 NMNSTEPAA
+987 
-996 SLEDTGESVPANST
+996 
-1010 NSTEQ
+1010 
-1015 TAPMEDAGES
+1015 
-1025 VPANS
+1025 
-1030 TSSTEQAASSED
+1030 
-1042 TGESV
+1042 
-1047 PANSTNSTEQTAP
+1047 
-1060 MEDAGESVPAN
+1060 
-1071 STNSTEQAAS
+1071 AAS

-1090 ANSTNSTEITVSA
+1090 ANSMNPTVIA
-1103 DTDETPYILLAFENT
+1103 VNAGTDETPYILLAFDSSI
-1118 VTEEQIKNSLSVT
+1118 TEEQIKGALKIKKDS
-1131 KQNSSDKLEIHWV
+1131 QDI
-1144 NYDTENSEDGQI
+1144 
-1156 DENKDINATTDI
+1156 DINWLGDSTEIDSNSAINADTDI
-1168 IHNKTDNKDYR
+1168 IKNNEDGKEYR

-1185 KDAGT
+1185 KEGGS
-1190 YQVNTGSLSLDTQKS
+1190 YQVDTGDLALQKS
-1205 QGVSIAP
+1205 ESASVTS
-1212 FEELELTL
+1212 FEKLNLTL
-1220 NNQQV
+1220 NNNQV

-1244 AKEKGGADYLI
+1244 ANAEGGADYLI

-1318 TRVSYQNQNQPT
+1318 TQVSYQNQNQPT

-1338 LAGNEIM
+1338 LAGNEVM

-1404 ANETYK
+1404 ENETYK

-1442 PLDMMLFVNG
+1442 PLDMMLSVNG

-1513 NLMFKIDG
+1513 SLMFKIDG

-1542 DKTAPMLTLSDP
+1542 DKTAPVLTLSDP

-1577 IYGDDGA
+1577 IYGNDGA

-1594 TIPGTLDENSGVLS
+1594 TIPGTLDKNSGVLS

-1636 VTFDGNGGMPSVG
+1636 VTFDGNGGTPSVG
-1649 SMTTT
+1649 NMTTT

-1678 SGGIKITTDTIFHAD
+1678 SGGTKITTDTVFHAD
-1693 TIVYAHWTYTGGGG
+1693 TIVYAHWTYT
-1707 GSSSGGSSSNDG
+1707 GGSSSNDG

-1739 VPTTAQSEK
+1739 VPTTALSEK

-1774 AKKHGNQKNGV
+1774 TKKHGNQKNGV

-1798 GVQIT
+1798 SVQIT

-1854 TTVSSIEAKVTI
+1854 TTVSSIEAKATI

-1901 TPTKNE
+1901 TPAKNE
-1907 QTGNLYAV
+1907 QPGNLYAV

-1929 NYNAD
+1929 SYDAD

-1940 ELTQP
+1940 ELIQP

-2090 SSWAKEAVESM
+2090 SSWAKEAVKSM

-2124 EVATVLWRFVEIIID
+2124 EVATVLRRFVEIIID
-2139 PQTANG
+2139 PQTANGWQQNDSGQ

>member
-1 MKKILY
+1 MKKFLS

-354 AQRLATFA
+354 AQRLAAFA

-371 YVADDAALDV
+371 YVADDAALDA
-381 LKQQYG
+381 LKKQYG
-387 NPIAIISGEYESK
+387 NPVALISGEYESK

-482 VIYVDIPYAAA
+482 VIYVDIPYATA

-511 IGFQTIFEGAE
+511 IGFQTVFEGAS

-537 FTVNGVHATGSFNTA
+537 FTVNGVHATGEFDTA
-552 DLLTLDLMGVEG
+552 KTLSLELAKVEG

-570 GEERYA
+570 GKEKYA

-592 LALERASN
+592 LELTRSQKD
-600 GGLLP
+600 GSLLP
-605 DELWFYVKASPGI
+605 NTLYFYVAASPGI
-618 VLVPPVPVGQ
+618 PLIPPVPVGQ
-628 LNGGGAGFKDLA
+628 LNGGGAGFSNLA
-640 ATVNGDYFAIPPI
+640 DTVNGDYFAIPPL
-653 KLRGAL
+653 KLRGTL
-659 TGRYLHLIEGT
+659 KGTYLHLIEGK
-670 GNVVIGPSEISL
+670 GDVVIGPSEISL
-682 KATDVGLVGAG
+682 TASDVGIVGTNAS
-693 EATQIIDSFGY
+693 IIDSFGY
-704 TLKLNGQE
+704 SLKLNGQE
-712 RTYKGTNYKGIYFA
+712 RTYNGTDYTGIYFV
-726 GSEELALA
+726 GSEALELD
-734 LPSKAL
+734 LP
-740 NVIALD
+740 NTEIDVFILD
-746 SAIEL
+746 TSIEL
-751 GAFGGVNDK
+751 GAFGGTGTKNDK
-760 KENLYL
+760 QHLYL
-766 GIGANGTVI
+766 AIGANAVVKSKVQVPSDVPVI
-775 GTLQFPNNFFIPCL
+775 GGWKL
-789 RGKALSRTDVEL
+789 GSWDVDL
-801 ILGGQTVIP
+801 IVGGQTEFP
-810 IKGVS
+810 IKDVS

-822 AFGNIDV
+822 AFSNIDV
-829 YLGAMTQTTNWLYD
+829 YLGAMTGVYAGIIDARL
-843 VRAWVIIPNII
+843 WVLVPNIV
-854 ETNFRMGEGWDIEG
+854 ETNFRRGGGWDVETKWFG
-868 TLFSKLDTWDWTE
+868 RLPEWDWSE
-881 HGVEP
+881 KGVEP
-886 VVQAMSLEDSED
+886 VAQAMSLEDSED

-962 GPANSTNSTEQAA
+962 
-975 SSEDTGESAPTS
+975 
-987 NMNSTEPAA
+987 
-996 SLEDTGESVPANST
+996 
-1010 NSTEQ
+1010 
-1015 TAPMEDAGES
+1015 

-1047 PANSTNSTEQTAP
+1047 
-1060 MEDAGESVPAN
+1060 
-1071 STNSTEQAAS
+1071 
-1081 SEDTGESAP
+1081 P

>member
-1 MKKILY
+1 
-7 LLLTLCLLLGILP
+7 
-20 SQALAYVG
+20 
-28 DILPS
+28 
-33 TGSTVTTETRA
+33 
-44 DGTLVLQNDYIRVT
+44 
-58 LNKHDGSLTT
+58 
-68 SPAATA
+68 
-74 DSANSIDRQKPYC
+74 
-87 EFIIYGSYGYG
+87 
-98 KAHPATLR
+98 
-106 LKSAEFVDT
+106 
-115 TPNGTAKAIKAVYD
+115 VYD

-354 AQRLATFA
+354 AQRLAAFA

-371 YVADDAALDV
+371 YVADDAALDA
-381 LKQQYG
+381 LKKQYG
-387 NPIAIISGEYESK
+387 NPVALISGEYESK

-482 VIYVDIPYAAA
+482 VIYVDIPYATA

-511 IGFQTIFEGAE
+511 IGFQTVFEGAS

-537 FTVNGVHATGSFNTA
+537 FTVNGVHATGEFDTA
-552 DLLTLDLMGVEG
+552 KTLSLELAKVEG

-570 GEERYA
+570 GKEKYA

-592 LALERASN
+592 LELTRSQKD
-600 GGLLP
+600 GSLLP
-605 DELWFYVKASPGI
+605 NTLYFYVAASPGI
-618 VLVPPVPVGQ
+618 PLIPPVPVGQ
-628 LNGGGAGFKDLA
+628 LNGGGAGFSNLA
-640 ATVNGDYFAIPPI
+640 DTVNGDYFAIPPL
-653 KLRGAL
+653 KLRGTL
-659 TGRYLHLIEGT
+659 KGTYLHLIEGK
-670 GNVVIGPSEISL
+670 GDVVIGPSEISL
-682 KATDVGLVGAG
+682 TASDVGIVGTNAS
-693 EATQIIDSFGY
+693 IIDSFGY
-704 TLKLNGQE
+704 SLKLNGQE
-712 RTYKGTNYKGIYFA
+712 RTYNGTDYTGIYFV
-726 GSEELALA
+726 GSEALELD
-734 LPSKAL
+734 LP
-740 NVIALD
+740 NTEIDVFILD
-746 SAIEL
+746 TSIEL
-751 GAFGGVNDK
+751 GAFGGTGTKNDK
-760 KENLYL
+760 QHLYL
-766 GIGANGTVI
+766 AIGANAVVKSKVQVPSDVPVI
-775 GTLQFPNNFFIPCL
+775 GGWKL
-789 RGKALSRTDVEL
+789 GSWDVDL
-801 ILGGQTVIP
+801 IVGGQTEFP
-810 IKGVS
+810 IKDVS

-822 AFGNIDV
+822 AFSNIDV
-829 YLGAMTQTTNWLYD
+829 YLGAMTGVYAGIIDARL
-843 VRAWVIIPNII
+843 WVLVPNIV
-854 ETNFRMGEGWDIEG
+854 ETNFRRGGGWDVETKWFG
-868 TLFSKLDTWDWTE
+868 RLPEWDWSE
-881 HGVEP
+881 KGVEP
-886 VVQAMSLEDSED
+886 VAQAMSLEDSED

-962 GPANSTNSTEQAA
+962 
-975 SSEDTGESAPTS
+975 
-987 NMNSTEPAA
+987 
-996 SLEDTGESVPANST
+996 
-1010 NSTEQ
+1010 
-1015 TAPMEDAGES
+1015 

-1047 PANSTNSTEQTAP
+1047 
-1060 MEDAGESVPAN
+1060 
-1071 STNSTEQAAS
+1071 
-1081 SEDTGESAP
+1081 P

-1678 SGGIKITTDTIFHAD
+1678 SGGTKITTDTVFHAD

-1798 GVQIT
+1798 GLQIT

-1854 TTVSSIEAKVTI
+1854 TTVSSIEAKATI

-1901 TPTKNE
+1901 TPAKNE

-1929 NYNAD
+1929 NYDAD

-2090 SSWAKEAVESM
+2090 SSWAKEAVKSM

-2124 EVATVLWRFVEIIID
+2124 EVATVLRRFVEIVID
-2139 PQTANG
+2139 PQTANGWQ

>member
-1 MKKILY
+1 MKKFLS

-354 AQRLATFA
+354 AQRLAAFA

-371 YVADDAALDV
+371 YVADDAALDA
-381 LKQQYG
+381 LKKQYG
-387 NPIAIISGEYESK
+387 NPVALISGEYESK

-482 VIYVDIPYAAA
+482 VIYVDIPYATA

-511 IGFQTIFEGAE
+511 IGFQTVFEGAS

-537 FTVNGVHATGSFNTA
+537 FTVNGVHATGEFDTA
-552 DLLTLDLMGVEG
+552 KTLSLELAKVEG

-570 GEERYA
+570 GKEKYA

-592 LALERASN
+592 LELTRSQKD
-600 GGLLP
+600 GSLLP
-605 DELWFYVKASPGI
+605 NTLYFYVAASPGI
-618 VLVPPVPVGQ
+618 PLIPPVPVGQ
-628 LNGGGAGFKDLA
+628 LNGGGAGFSNLA
-640 ATVNGDYFAIPPI
+640 DTVNGDYFAIPPL
-653 KLRGAL
+653 KLRGTL
-659 TGRYLHLIEGT
+659 KGTYLHLIEGK
-670 GNVVIGPSEISL
+670 GDVVIGPSEISL
-682 KATDVGLVGAG
+682 TASDVGIVGTNAS
-693 EATQIIDSFGY
+693 IIDSFGY
-704 TLKLNGQE
+704 SLKLNGQE
-712 RTYKGTNYKGIYFA
+712 RTYNGTDYTGIYFV
-726 GSEELALA
+726 GSEALELD
-734 LPSKAL
+734 LP
-740 NVIALD
+740 NTEIDVFILD
-746 SAIEL
+746 TSIEL
-751 GAFGGVNDK
+751 GAFGGTGTKNDK
-760 KENLYL
+760 QHLYL
-766 GIGANGTVI
+766 AIGANAVVKSKVQVPSDVPVI
-775 GTLQFPNNFFIPCL
+775 GGWKL
-789 RGKALSRTDVEL
+789 GSWDVDL
-801 ILGGQTVIP
+801 IVGGQTEFP
-810 IKGVS
+810 IKDVS

-822 AFGNIDV
+822 AFSNIDV
-829 YLGAMTQTTNWLYD
+829 YLGAMTGVYAGIIDARL
-843 VRAWVIIPNII
+843 WVLVPNIV
-854 ETNFRMGEGWDIEG
+854 ETNFRRGGGWDVETKWFG
-868 TLFSKLDTWDWTE
+868 RLPEWDWSE
-881 HGVEP
+881 KGVEP
-886 VVQAMSLEDSED
+886 VAQAMSLEDSED

-934 LEDTGESVPANSTN
+934 L
-948 STEQT
+948 
-953 APMEDAGES
+953 
-962 GPANSTNSTEQAA
+962 
-975 SSEDTGESAPTS
+975 
-987 NMNSTEPAA
+987 
-996 SLEDTGESVPANST
+996 
-1010 NSTEQ
+1010 
-1015 TAPMEDAGES
+1015 
-1025 VPANS
+1025 
-1030 TSSTEQAASSED
+1030 ED

-1357 YAVTIYQKDGNDW
+1357 YAVTIYQKGGNDW

-2124 EVATVLWRFVEIIID
+2124 EVATVLRRFVEIIID
-2139 PQTANG
+2139 PQTANGWQQNDSGQ

>member
-1 MKKILY
+1 MKKFLS

-354 AQRLATFA
+354 AQRLAAFA

-371 YVADDAALDV
+371 YVADDAALDA
-381 LKQQYG
+381 LKKQYG
-387 NPIAIISGEYESK
+387 NPVALISGEYESK

-482 VIYVDIPYAAA
+482 VIYVDIPYATA

-511 IGFQTIFEGAE
+511 IGFQTVFEGAS

-537 FTVNGVHATGSFNTA
+537 FTVNGVHATGEFDTA
-552 DLLTLDLMGVEG
+552 KTLSLELAKVEG

-570 GEERYA
+570 GKEKYA

-592 LALERASN
+592 LELTRSQKD
-600 GGLLP
+600 GSLLP
-605 DELWFYVKASPGI
+605 NTLYFYVAASPGI
-618 VLVPPVPVGQ
+618 PLIPPVPVGQ
-628 LNGGGAGFKDLA
+628 LNGGGAGFSNLA
-640 ATVNGDYFAIPPI
+640 DTVNGDYFAIPPL
-653 KLRGAL
+653 KLRGTL
-659 TGRYLHLIEGT
+659 KGTYLHLIEGK
-670 GNVVIGPSEISL
+670 GDVVIGPSEISL
-682 KATDVGLVGAG
+682 TASDVGIVGTNAS
-693 EATQIIDSFGY
+693 IIDSFGY
-704 TLKLNGQE
+704 SLKLNGQE
-712 RTYKGTNYKGIYFA
+712 RTYNGTDYTGIYFV
-726 GSEELALA
+726 GSEALELD
-734 LPSKAL
+734 LP
-740 NVIALD
+740 NTEIDVFILD
-746 SAIEL
+746 TSIEL
-751 GAFGGVNDK
+751 GAFGGTGTKNDK
-760 KENLYL
+760 QHLYL
-766 GIGANGTVI
+766 AIGANAVVKSKVQVPSDVPVI
-775 GTLQFPNNFFIPCL
+775 GGWKL
-789 RGKALSRTDVEL
+789 GSWDVDL
-801 ILGGQTVIP
+801 IVGGQTEFP
-810 IKGVS
+810 IKDVS

-822 AFGNIDV
+822 AFSNIDV
-829 YLGAMTQTTNWLYD
+829 YLGAMTGVYAGIIDARL
-843 VRAWVIIPNII
+843 WVLVPNIV
-854 ETNFRMGEGWDIEG
+854 ETNFRRGGGWDVETKWFG
-868 TLFSKLDTWDWTE
+868 RLPEWDWSE
-881 HGVEP
+881 KGVEP
-886 VVQAMSLEDSED
+886 VAQAMSLEDSED

-962 GPANSTNSTEQAA
+962 G
-975 SSEDTGESAPTS
+975 
-987 NMNSTEPAA
+987 
-996 SLEDTGESVPANST
+996 
-1010 NSTEQ
+1010 
-1015 TAPMEDAGES
+1015 
-1025 VPANS
+1025 
-1030 TSSTEQAASSED
+1030 
-1042 TGESV
+1042 
-1047 PANSTNSTEQTAP
+1047 
-1060 MEDAGESVPAN
+1060 PAN

-1318 TRVSYQNQNQPT
+1318 TQVSYQNQNQPT

-1338 LAGNEIM
+1338 LAGNEVM

-1404 ANETYK
+1404 ENETYK

-1636 VTFDGNGGMPSVG
+1636 VTFDGNGGTPSVG
-1649 SMTTT
+1649 NMTTT

-1678 SGGIKITTDTIFHAD
+1678 SGGTKITTDTVFHAD
-1693 TIVYAHWTYTGGGG
+1693 TIVYAHWTYT
-1707 GSSSGGSSSNDG
+1707 GGSSSNDG

-1739 VPTTAQSEK
+1739 VPTTALSEK

-1774 AKKHGNQKNGV
+1774 TKKHGNQKNGV

-1854 TTVSSIEAKVTI
+1854 TTVSSIEAKATI

-1901 TPTKNE
+1901 TPAKNE

-1929 NYNAD
+1929 NYDAD

-2090 SSWAKEAVESM
+2090 SSWAKEAVKSM

-2124 EVATVLWRFVEIIID
+2124 EVATVLRRFVEIVID
-2139 PQTANG
+2139 PQTANGWQ

>member
-1 MKKILY
+1 MKKFLS

-354 AQRLATFA
+354 AQRLAAFA

-482 VIYVDIPYAAA
+482 VIYVDIPYATA

-511 IGFQTIFEGAE
+511 IGFQTVFEGAS

-537 FTVNGVHATGSFNTA
+537 FTVNGVHATGEFDTA
-552 DLLTLDLMGVEG
+552 KTLSLELAKVEG

-570 GEERYA
+570 GKEKYA

-592 LALERASN
+592 LELTRSQKD
-600 GGLLP
+600 GSLLP
-605 DELWFYVKASPGI
+605 NTLYFYVAASPGI
-618 VLVPPVPVGQ
+618 PLIPPVPVGQ
-628 LNGGGAGFKDLA
+628 LNGGGAGFSNLA
-640 ATVNGDYFAIPPI
+640 DTVNGDYFAIPPL
-653 KLRGAL
+653 KLRGTL
-659 TGRYLHLIEGT
+659 KGTYLHLIEGK
-670 GNVVIGPSEISL
+670 GDVVIGPSEISL
-682 KATDVGLVGAG
+682 TASDVGIVGTNAS
-693 EATQIIDSFGY
+693 IIDSFGY
-704 TLKLNGQE
+704 SLKLNGQE
-712 RTYKGTNYKGIYFA
+712 RTYNGTDYTGIYFV
-726 GSEELALA
+726 GSEALELD
-734 LPSKAL
+734 LP
-740 NVIALD
+740 NTEIDVFILD
-746 SAIEL
+746 TSIEL
-751 GAFGGVNDK
+751 GAFGGTGTKNDK
-760 KENLYL
+760 QHLYL
-766 GIGANGTVI
+766 AIGANAVVKSKVQVPSDVPVI
-775 GTLQFPNNFFIPCL
+775 GGWKL
-789 RGKALSRTDVEL
+789 GSWDVDL
-801 ILGGQTVIP
+801 IVGGQTEFP
-810 IKGVS
+810 IKDVS

-822 AFGNIDV
+822 AFSNIDV
-829 YLGAMTQTTNWLYD
+829 YLGAMTGVYAGIIDARL
-843 VRAWVIIPNII
+843 WVLVPNIV
-854 ETNFRMGEGWDIEG
+854 ETNFRRGGGWDVETKWFG
-868 TLFSKLDTWDWTE
+868 RLPEWDWSE
-881 HGVEP
+881 KGVEP
-886 VVQAMSLEDSED
+886 VAQAMSLEDSED

-962 GPANSTNSTEQAA
+962 
-975 SSEDTGESAPTS
+975 
-987 NMNSTEPAA
+987 
-996 SLEDTGESVPANST
+996 
-1010 NSTEQ
+1010 
-1015 TAPMEDAGES
+1015 

-1047 PANSTNSTEQTAP
+1047 
-1060 MEDAGESVPAN
+1060 
-1071 STNSTEQAAS
+1071 
-1081 SEDTGESAP
+1081 P

-1678 SGGIKITTDTIFHAD
+1678 SGGTKITTDTVFHAD

-1798 GVQIT
+1798 GLQIT

-1854 TTVSSIEAKVTI
+1854 TTVSSIEAKATI

-1901 TPTKNE
+1901 TPAKNE

-1929 NYNAD
+1929 NYDAD

-2090 SSWAKEAVESM
+2090 SSWAKEAVKSM

-2124 EVATVLWRFVEIIID
+2124 EVATVLRRFVEIVID
-2139 PQTANG
+2139 PQTANGWQ